1 MALPIP
7 KSVLQNMMKD
17 GAKSF
22 KGLEEAVY
30 RNIDACDQLCT
41 ILRSSF
47 GPNGMNKM
55 VINHLDKLFVT
66 NDAATIIGEMEVQ
79 HPAAK
84 MLVMASQMQE
94 QECGDATNWVM
105 IFAGQLLKN
114 AEGLLKMGL
123 SPTEVIEGYE
133 TAMKFTMDSMSELV
147 CYTVKDMRDVAEVSK
162 AIKPAITSKQ
172 YGNEDFLSELI
183 TKACL
188 QIYTSKG
195 EFNVDNVRI
204 QKIPGCGILSSEI
217 VRGMVFRRLVEG
229 NINNVTNAKIAV
241 YSCALDSMQT
251 ETKGTVLINNADE
264 LTSFSKG
271 EEDLLEGQVK
281 AIHEAGCNMI
291 VCGGKAADMAVH
303 FCNKYGIMVVRLQSK
318 FDIRRL
324 CRATQAT
331 ALPRL
336 TPPTPEEAGHCDRV
350 YASEIGDAGVVIF
363 EQEREDTAIS
373 TIVVRGSTQN
383 VMDDIERSI
392 DDGVNTFK
400 MLTRDPRLLPGAGAT
415 EIEIAQRVSKQGKTM
430 PGLGQYAMQKYADA
444 FEVMPR
450 TMAENAGV
458 KPTELVS
465 NLYAAHSEG
474 KQNAGFDIEGDGA
487 AVIDAAEAGI
497 CDAMLSKYWACK
509 FATNAACTVLRVD
522 QIIMAKQAG
531 GPKPKQNPNWDDED

>member
-1 MALPIP
+1 
-7 KSVLQNMMKD
+7 MMKD
-17 GAKSF
+17 GAKHY

-30 RNIDACDQLCT
+30 RNIEACKQLT
-41 ILRSSF
+41 QILRSSF

-66 NDAATIIGEMEVQ
+66 NDAATMLTEMEVQ

-94 QECGDATNWVM
+94 QECGDGTNWVL
-105 IFAGQLLKN
+105 IFAGQLLQN
-114 AEGLLKMGL
+114 AEEILKMGL
-123 SPTEVIEGYE
+123 SPAEVIEGYE
-133 TAMKFTMDSMSELV
+133 IAMKFAMESMAELV
-147 CYTVKDMRDVAEVSK
+147 CYTVKDMRDIVEVSK
-162 AIKPAITSKQ
+162 AIRPAITSKQ

-183 TKACL
+183 AKACL
-188 QIYTSKG
+188 QVYTSSG

-204 QKIPGCGILSSEI
+204 QKIMGCGVNSSEI

-229 NINNVTNAKIAV
+229 NVNSVTNAKIAV

-251 ETKGTVLINNADE
+251 ETKGTVLINNAEE

-271 EEDLLEGQVK
+271 EEDLLEAQIV
-281 AIHEAGCNMI
+281 AIHEAGCNLV

-303 FCNKYGIMVVRLQSK
+303 FCNKYNIMVVRLNSK

-336 TPPTPEEAGHCDRV
+336 TPPTPEEAGHCDKV
-350 YASEIGDAGVVIF
+350 YASEIGETGVCIF
-363 EQEREDTAIS
+363 QQEREDTAIS

-400 MLTRDPRLLPGAGAT
+400 MLTRDPRMLPGAGAV
-415 EIEIAQRVSKQGKTM
+415 EMELAQKISQHGKTM
-430 PGLGQYAMQKYADA
+430 PGLGQYAVQKYAEA
-444 FEVMPR
+444 LEVVPR

-458 KPTELVS
+458 KPTELIS
-465 NLYAAHSEG
+465 NLYAAHS
-474 KQNAGFDIEGDGA
+474 AGEKNVGFNIEGEGCATVDSL
-487 AVIDAAEAGI
+487 EAGVL
-497 CDAMLSKYWACK
+497 DAMLSKYWACK

-531 GPKPKQNPNWDDED
+531 GPKPKDNPNWDDQD

>member
-1 MALPIP
+1 MAL
-7 KSVLQNMMKD
+7 SVPRSQLQNMMKD
-17 GAKSF
+17 GAKHFS
-22 KGLEEAVY
+22 GLEEAVY
-30 RNIDACDQLCT
+30 RNIDACGKLTQ

-55 VINHLDKLFVT
+55 IINHLDKLFVT
-66 NDAATIIGEMEVQ
+66 NDAATMLNEMEVQ

-94 QECGDATNWVM
+94 QECGDGTNWVL
-105 IFAGQLLKN
+105 IFAGQLLQN
-114 AEGLLKMGL
+114 AEELLRMGL
-123 SPTEVIEGYE
+123 SPAEVIEGYNL
-133 TAMKFTMDSMSELV
+133 AMKYAMESMAGMV
-147 CYTVKDMRDVAEVSK
+147 CYTVKDMRDVDEVSRVV
-162 AIKPAITSKQ
+162 KPAITSKQ

-183 TKACL
+183 VKACM
-188 QIYTSKG
+188 QVYSSKG
-195 EFNVDNVRI
+195 EFNVDSVRI
-204 QKIPGCGILSSEI
+204 QKIMGCGIQSSEI

-229 NINNVTNAKIAV
+229 NINNVTDAKMAV

-251 ETKGTVLINNADE
+251 ETKGTVLINNATE
-264 LTSFSKG
+264 LEDFSKG
-271 EEDLLEGQVK
+271 EEDLLEAQIR
-281 AIHEAGCNMI
+281 AIHEAGCNLI

-303 FCNKYGIMVVRLQSK
+303 FCNKFNIMVVRLTSK

-336 TPPTPEEAGHCDRV
+336 TAPTPEEAGHCDKV
-350 YASEIGDAGVVIF
+350 YASEIGETGCVIF
-363 EQEREDTAIS
+363 QQEREDTAIS

-383 VMDDIERSI
+383 VMDDIERAI

-400 MLTRDPRLLPGAGAT
+400 MLTRDPRLMPGAGAW
-415 EIEIAQRVSKQGKTM
+415 EMELAQKISQHGKTM
-430 PGLGQYAMQKYADA
+430 PGLSQYAVQKYAEA
-444 FEVMPR
+444 FEVVPR

-465 NLYAAHSEG
+465 NLYAAHSAGE
-474 KQNAGFDIEGDGA
+474 KNAGFDIEGEGCA
-487 AVIDAAEAGI
+487 TTDALEAGI
-497 CDAMLSKYWACK
+497 LDAMLSKYWATK

-531 GPKPKQNPNWDDED
+531 GPKPKDNPNWDED